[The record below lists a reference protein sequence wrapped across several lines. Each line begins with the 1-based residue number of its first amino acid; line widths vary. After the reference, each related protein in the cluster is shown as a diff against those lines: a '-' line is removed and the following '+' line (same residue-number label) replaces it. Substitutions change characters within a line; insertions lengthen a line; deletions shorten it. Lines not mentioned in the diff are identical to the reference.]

1 MDVHSK
7 SIQDIEK
14 KLKNTIDGTVTK
26 TLKEA
31 EQEKAKFSKVA
42 DKVKDLSVEINSYM
56 GKFDEIKAEMGDN
69 SRKFEAYQQQVET
82 KKVEIRSLEVEI
94 ENIQLVE
101 KRQQKVQ
108 AEIAEDKQRM
118 VNQVET
124 LRKLSNALKMQYE
137 TIK

>member
-1 MDVHSK
+1 VKEEAYRSKMDVHSK

-26 TLKEA
+26 TLREA

-56 GKFDEIKAEMGDN
+56 GKFDEIKVEMGDN

-82 KKVEIRSLEVEI
+82 KKIEIRSLEVEI

-101 KRQQKVQ
+101 KRQQKV
-108 AEIAEDKQRM
+108 
-118 VNQVET
+118 
-124 LRKLSNALKMQYE
+124 
-137 TIK
+137 